1 MFDRSP
7 IYYKLFCIK
16 LSTYLKSEKIEIIFR
31 FQKRGTMILINFR
44 ISKNNSYVS
53 VFNCVSLDSVRAR
66 VDVTN
71 ESDLLYN
78 CSIFEWDHHVVSL

>member
-31 FQKRGTMILINFR
+31 FQKKGDNDINQF
-44 ISKNNSYVS
+44 
-53 VFNCVSLDSVRAR
+53 
-66 VDVTN
+66 
-71 ESDLLYN
+71 
-78 CSIFEWDHHVVSL
+78 